1 MKRFLH
7 FLCIGSFFSTVEEF
21 LTVVVL
27 KRDFAS
33 YVFTLLI
40 LFPVFLSIVYFS
52 SKLLDRLFDND
63 PVRQLAHFLFYGFVG
78 LMFEWFLI
86 GLSPWRDPEG
96 NPLLML
102 VFQLGMF
109 SFWATV
115 AFTPRLFLVPHELNQ
130 RIRKSILRFY
140 VPCFVL
146 VYVVGLSVP
155 ANLKFKTIIP
165 LVIFGYLALNIFYL
179 KYFLIVFSRR
189 RNVTAVQPGL

>member
-1 MKRFLH
+1 
-7 FLCIGSFFSTVEEF
+7 
-21 LTVVVL
+21 
-27 KRDFAS
+27 
-33 YVFTLLI
+33 
-40 LFPVFLSIVYFS
+40 
-52 SKLLDRLFDND
+52 
-63 PVRQLAHFLFYGFVG
+63 
-78 LMFEWFLI
+78 
-86 GLSPWRDPEG
+86 
-96 NPLLML
+96 